1 MVGPGS
7 RPADSYH
14 PRPSMLADARSL
26 PDQSQI
32 ETDVCI
38 VGAGPAGITVA
49 RELNGQ
55 PFRVC
60 IVESGGKRPD
70 VATQSLSRLVFDGSE
85 LMPDARERRRQ
96 FGGNANLWRVGRRP
110 IRSLVRYLPLDEVD
124 FAVRPWVPHSGWPF
138 TRSTLDPYYAR
149 AHEAAGLG
157 TYAYDPPDRPQPLP
171 LDGQVRTSVE
181 WFGTGRPFTRDALG
195 EFRRS
200 ANLTVLLHASGGF
213 LHEASDGGRI
223 ERLHIDC
230 LNGRRH
236 TVTAEVF
243 VLAAGGIE
251 NPRLLLL
258 SNERS
263 PAGIGNAHDLV
274 GRYFMDHFHVLG
286 TLVPSDRALLDKAGL
301 YDVRALPDGRVMGC
315 KLNVTPA
322 VMERERL
329 LNSALKLDARIL
341 SRPLSAFASTYAR
354 LMVKH
359 RQLRPSYF
367 GWSELAA
374 PMQRFAEFATHLQI
388 ELAPVPSN
396 RVTLSA
402 ERDRLG
408 RPLPSVHWRWDEL
421 SRRSVQGAASI
432 LAESFARAG
441 LGRLELPLEDPPPL
455 PNALGINHH
464 MGATRIHTDPKQG
477 VVDANCRVHGVSN
490 LYVAGSSVFPTGG
503 YANPTLTIIALA
515 IRLGDRLREVMR
527 PAPVVVE

>member
-1 MVGPGS
+1 
-7 RPADSYH
+7 
-14 PRPSMLADARSL
+14 MLADARSL
-26 PDQSQI
+26 PDKSEI
-32 ETDVCI
+32 DTDVCI

-55 PFRVC
+55 AFRVC
-60 IVESGGKRPD
+60 LVESGGTRPD
-70 VATQSLSRLVFDGSE
+70 EATQSLSRLTFDGSD
-85 LMPDARERRRQ
+85 LTPDARERRRQ
-96 FGGNANLWRVGRRP
+96 FGGNANLWRAGRRP

-124 FAVRPWVPHSGWPF
+124 FAARPWVPNSGWPF
-138 TRSTLDPYYAR
+138 TRSVLDPYYAR
-149 AHEAAGLG
+149 AHRAAGLG
-157 TYAYDPPDRPQPLP
+157 AYAYDPPDRPQPLP

-195 EFRRS
+195 EFQRS
-200 ANLTVLLHASGGF
+200 ANLTVLAHASVGS
-213 LHEASDGGRI
+213 LHETPDGGRI
-223 ERLHIDC
+223 ARLRIDC
-230 LNGRRH
+230 LNGRQH
-236 TVTAEVF
+236 TVTAKVF

-258 SNERS
+258 SNERT
-263 PAGIGNAHDLV
+263 PAGIGNAHGVV

-286 TLVPSDRALLDKAGL
+286 ILVPSDRALFDRAGL

-315 KLNVTPA
+315 KLNLTPE
-322 VMERERL
+322 VMEREGL
-329 LNSALKLDARIL
+329 LNSALKLDARIS
-341 SRPLSAFASTYAR
+341 SRPLSAFADTYAR

-374 PMQRFAEFATHLQI
+374 PMRRFAEFATHLQI

-408 RPLPSVHWRWDEL
+408 RPLPSVHWRWDDL
-421 SRRSVQGAASI
+421 SRRSVHGAARI
-432 LAESFARAG
+432 LAASLARAG
-441 LGRLELPLEDPPPL
+441 LGRLEMPAGDPPPL

-464 MGATRIHTDPKQG
+464 IGATRIHADPKQG
-477 VVDANCRVHGVSN
+477 VVDANCKVHGVSN
-490 LYVAGSSVFPTGG
+490 LFIAGSSVFPTGG

-515 IRLGDRLREVMR
+515 IRLADYVRDVMR
-527 PAPVVVE
+527 PSPLVVA